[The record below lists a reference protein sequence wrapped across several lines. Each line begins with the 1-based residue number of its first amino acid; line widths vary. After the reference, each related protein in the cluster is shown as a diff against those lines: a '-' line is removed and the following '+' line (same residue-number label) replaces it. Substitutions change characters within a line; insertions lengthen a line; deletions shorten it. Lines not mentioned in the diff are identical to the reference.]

1 MPVITAI
8 TATNFCTNGSSPLER
23 CEDENSFLE
32 LDLSHFIGCLGEC
45 LDVWTIFASTLF
57 IFLMCLCDLQTG
69 LMSALRFV
77 VSLLKGD
84 HRGSVR
90 IHFAQA
96 FSLKV

>member
-8 TATNFCTNGSSPLER
+8 TDTNFCTNGSSPLER

-32 LDLSHFIGCLGEC
+32 LDLSHFICSRVFGCLDNICEHF
-45 LDVWTIFASTLF
+45 ILF
-57 IFLMCLCDLQTG
+57 FMSLCDLQTS